1 MAPLSTFPSLIPI
14 FRAAWGISNTE
25 AGWISGVFFAGMLGA
40 VAIGTAL
47 TDRVDARRVFASGLA
62 IGGLGALGFAG
73 SATGVWSA
81 GFWRLLQGI
90 GFGAT
95 YMPGLKLL
103 TDLLPVRSASRAT
116 SFYTATY
123 YLGAGLS
130 YLLAIDLEAALG
142 LALHLRPG
150 GDGAARRPGAGA
162 PPDPDPAEA
171 RAQA

>member
-1 MAPLSTFPSLIPI
+1 
-14 FRAAWGISNTE
+14 
-25 AGWISGVFFAGMLGA
+25 MLGA

-47 TDRVDARRVFASGLA
+47 TDRIDARRVFASGLA

-73 SATGVWSA
+73 TAAGVWSA
-81 GFWRLLQGI
+81 GFWRLLQGV

-103 TDLLPVRSASRAT
+103 TDLLPAPSASRAT

-130 YLLAIDLEAALG
+130 YLLAVDLEAALG
-142 LALHLRPG
+142 WRWTYALVAAGPLAGLALALLRPRPRPSTAPG
-150 GDGAARRPGAGA
+150 SRPACSTSARPWPVEGCWAS
-162 PPDPDPAEA
+162 P
-171 RAQA
+171 